1 MRFNRRDILGS
12 AVGLAFWRPTLAAAA
27 TKLRV
32 QTGWIPNVQYAGEW
46 LADSKGYF
54 AKAGLDVQF
63 IPGGPNAVPVPVI
76 LAAGNIELG
85 YTNWFQFLDAVMKGN
100 DFVMVAAD
108 LPKNPLGII
117 SLAKKPILKPQ
128 DIVGSRMLVQGPNE
142 ETAINATLALAG
154 LPKQWKEIRAG
165 FSPEPLLAGDG
176 DGYTAFAVNQTITLE
191 QMGMKKD
198 KDFFFVSF
206 DDLGFRSYGAILA
219 TTRAFLTAN
228 RSAVVAYVGA
238 LIKGWQENEKDP
250 TVAAHLAVEKYGAD
264 FGLDLKQQIRQNE
277 LQIPYTKYDEPGHLP
292 LSLDRKAMVGPMY
305 AAARATGRE
314 NLPAVDKIADFTIV
328 EDAVK
333 AQ

>member
-1 MRFNRRDILGS
+1 MG
-12 AVGLAFWRPTLAAAA
+12 
-27 TKLRV
+27 
-32 QTGWIPNVQYAGEW
+32 
-46 LADSKGYF
+46 
-54 AKAGLDVQF
+54 
-63 IPGGPNAVPVPVI
+63 
-76 LAAGNIELG
+76 
-85 YTNWFQFLDAVMKGN
+85 M
-100 DFVMVAAD
+100 
-108 LPKNPLGII
+108 
-117 SLAKKPILKPQ
+117 
-128 DIVGSRMLVQGPNE
+128 
-142 ETAINATLALAG
+142 
-154 LPKQWKEIRAG
+154 
-165 FSPEPLLAGDG
+165 
-176 DGYTAFAVNQTITLE
+176 AFAVNQTITLE

-314 NLPAVDKIADFTIV
+314 NLPDVDKIADFTIV